1 MMMRRKISLVLLCL
15 PLAGGCHYHRTLYS
29 PTRPEESGQREP
41 QHRFTMI
48 RAVTFFPF
56 INREWDLNLAIHS
69 DKIREGAQVE
79 VPSST
84 VQAVFTQFA
93 RPDRVMA
100 VPTGTIRFLRVLP
113 DAVQAEVDLRAN
125 VPSKWAVRRT
135 LWFRYSPMAAT
146 EMPWIHPDTAAA
158 ASTP

>member
-1 MMMRRKISLVLLCL
+1 MRRLLAILMLV
-15 PLAGGCHYHRTLYS
+15 PAAAGCHYHRTVYS

-41 QHRFTMI
+41 QHRFTMM

-56 INREWDLNLAIHS
+56 INREWDLNLAIES
-69 DKIREGAQVE
+69 EQIRAGAQVQ
-79 VPSST
+79 VPSSG

-93 RPDRVMA
+93 KPDRVMA

-125 VPSKWAVRRT
+125 VPSQWTVRRVV
-135 LWFRYSPMAAT
+135 WFRYSPMAAT
-146 EMPWIHPDTAAA
+146 EMPWIRPDSAVAA
-158 ASTP
+158 TP

>member
-1 MMMRRKISLVLLCL
+1 MIRTHALCVMISSSIRPTACNRTAREMMMRRKISLVLLCL
-15 PLAGGCHYHRTLYS
+15 PLAGGCQYHRTLYS
-29 PTRPEESGQREP
+29 PTRPGERGRREP

-93 RPDRVMA
+93 KPDRVMA
-100 VPTGTIRFLRVLP
+100 VPMGTIRFLHVLP
-113 DAVQAEVDLRAN
+113 DAVQAEVD
-125 VPSKWAVRRT
+125 
-135 LWFRYSPMAAT
+135 
-146 EMPWIHPDTAAA
+146 
-158 ASTP
+158 